1 MRHGRRAPPSE
12 SRDNFSRMDA
22 ARGQEGGSDAV
33 EEQARKFR
41 CAKGLYAK
49 KNERRRRR
57 RMRMREEGEEITWAF
72 LALTLAVVQ

>member
-1 MRHGRRAPPSE
+1 MNGVRQQVKAGIISAGWMPPGATKAALTRLRSKRE
-12 SRDNFSRMDA
+12 SFDA
-22 ARGQEGGSDAV
+22 QRGSMQ
-33 EEQARKFR
+33 
-41 CAKGLYAK
+41 K